1 MCCVWMAQR
10 GSRERC
16 ARVCKVKRF
25 GGGGWFA
32 HDYRSLDMDLELAR
46 SCTASY
52 LQTSI
57 QDRLSFMTFHR
68 KQHRVVPEADITG

>member
-1 MCCVWMAQR
+1 MCCVWMSQR
-10 GSRERC
+10 SSRERC
-16 ARVCKVKRF
+16 ASVCKVKRF
-25 GGGGWFA
+25 CGGGWFA

-68 KQHRVVPEADITG
+68 KHRVVPEANITE